1 MVAPEREN
9 PAWNYEDL
17 ALFLGAMLPC
27 FTAALVLVHQIRF
40 PSDGVQTMTLQ
51 FVFYL
56 LLLGALYAL
65 IAGRYHQPFWR
76 SLGWIF
82 PTRGAVLCILTGPF
96 LAIALAALSAI
107 LRAPDEPVIQNLMTD
122 RLSLVAVVVFGSLLA
137 PIFEE
142 LVFRGFIFPLLA
154 RSLGPWAS
162 IFLTALAF
170 ALLHGS
176 QFHWAW
182 QSILI
187 IGLAGIT
194 FGLARYKTGS
204 TTAATAIHVGYNSTL
219 FAVFLVQRGLTRS

>member
-1 MVAPEREN
+1 MIAGGARREN
-9 PAWNYEDL
+9 PAWSYEDL

-27 FTAALVLVHQIRF
+27 FAVALLLVHRIRF
-40 PSDGVQTMTLQ
+40 PSDGVQTMALQ
-51 FVFYL
+51 LVFYTF
-56 LLLGALYAL
+56 LLGALYAL
-65 IAGRYHQPFWR
+65 IAGRYGEPFWR

-82 PTRGAVLCILTGPF
+82 PSRGAWLCILAGPL
-96 LAIALAALSAI
+96 LAIALAALSAV
-107 LRAPDEPVIQNLMTD
+107 LRAPEEPVIQNLMTD
-122 RLSLVAVVVFGSLLA
+122 RMSLIAVVVFGSLLA

-154 RSLGPWAS
+154 RSLGAWPG

-176 QFHWAW
+176 QFHWSW

-187 IGLAGIT
+187 IGLAGIA

-204 TTAATAIHVGYNSTL
+204 TAAATAIHVGYNSTL
-219 FAVFLVQRGLTRS
+219 FAVFLVQRAA